1 MEIDVKTTV
10 YRGDPNDFNVIAEI
24 PGTDL
29 AHEIV
34 IVGGHLQS
42 LPHGTGA
49 IDNAAGSTT
58 SMEAVRILKAI
69 GARPRRTIR
78 VGLWGGH
85 DGVCR
90 CRGEVARRSPPRVR
104 EPRRPD
110 RGRTAR
116 LSWRVGKTV
125 TTPST
130 RAVAADPRGTGAG
143 PPPPQQIDRQRRLM
157 AAPALECIISTIVH
171 QCGRWTV
178 RIQIGAELLP
188 VGTSE

>member
-1 MEIDVKTTV
+1 MRPPPKPLELVFAVEHYNRIMHILEEDMPVEMEIDVKTTV
-10 YRGDPNDFNVIAEI
+10 YRGDPTDYNVIAEI

-90 CRGEVARRSPPRVR
+90 CRGEVARRSPRVR

-110 RGRTAR
+110 RGRTA
-116 LSWRVGKTV
+116 
-125 TTPST
+125 
-130 RAVAADPRGTGAG
+130 AVLA
-143 PPPPQQIDRQRRLM
+143 
-157 AAPALECIISTIVH
+157 
-171 QCGRWTV
+171 RW
-178 RIQIGAELLP
+178 
-188 VGTSE
+188 